1 MNKDMNQET
10 LERLRDLKLYGM
22 YNTFKTSL
30 DNYNKDNMTIDKFVS
45 MLVTS
50 EWDDRYNRS
59 VERLIKTAAFKYP
72 ASVEELDYSTDRGLD
87 RNLMERLADL
97 SFIREKRN
105 ILITGSTGTGKTY
118 IASALGYSACQ
129 KGMKVIYASTN
140 RLLGQLKTSKSTGNI
155 IKDLRKIQRAELLIL
170 DDFVLTPLDNTTRG
184 ILMEIVD
191 DRYERCPTIFSSQ
204 IPVGQWYDA
213 IGEQTIA
220 DAIMDRVCPGSVRIE
235 LYGESLRRRKSE
247 K

>member
-1 MNKDMNQET
+1 MNQET
-10 LERLRDLKLYGM
+10 LDRLRDLKLYGM

-72 ASVEELDYSTDRGLD
+72 ASIEELDYATERGLD
-87 RNLMERLADL
+87 RNMMERLADL